1 MLELLGIVKD
11 QRDTGAMAWAVCDG
25 STIQKA
31 LCSKT
36 FQVVGLLTL

>member
-11 QRDTGAMAWAVCDG
+11 HRDTGAMAWAVCDG

-31 LCSKT
+31 LC
-36 FQVVGLLTL
+36 